1 MYTLRIE
8 QSLKHPGSLR
18 SMKIL
23 YHHRTQS
30 EDAQGIHISEMIK
43 AFRDLGHDVEMVALV
58 EANKES
64 ERKVRGNRWKWFID
78 WMPRWC
84 YELMSLL
91 YNLYGYCRLRQI
103 IKLKRPALLYG

>member
-1 MYTLRIE
+1 
-8 QSLKHPGSLR
+8 
-18 SMKIL
+18 MKIL

-58 EANKES
+58 EVNEES

-78 WMPRWC
+78 WMPRWF

-91 YNLYGYCRLRQI
+91 YNLHGYRRLGQM
-103 IKLKRPALLYG
+103 IKLKRPVSQYELARIKLQNT